1 MEPMQGEP
9 VRTVTSSRLD
19 RVDAARAASWI
30 IIAGLVLLGCAVLTA
45 GLNAFHD
52 GLFGFAGGGNPKPT
66 FLDRFQVFIGNLAQ
80 NAPWAVLVVAAG
92 FALRVLSTRPQTA
105 VVPPPPLPE
114 PELPTSPVQLPD
126 KVATQVVLVEPSAD
140 DEIWRR

>member
-9 VRTVTSSRLD
+9 VRTITSSRLD
-19 RVDAARAASWI
+19 RVDAARAANWI
-30 IIAGLVLLGCAVLTA
+30 IIAGLVLVGCSVLA
-45 GLNAFHD
+45 SGLNAFHD
-52 GLFGFAGGGNPKPT
+52 GLFGFAGGGTPKPT
-66 FLDRFQVFIGNLAQ
+66 FLDRFQVFVGNVAQ
-80 NAPWAVLVVAAG
+80 NASWAMLVVAAG
-92 FALRVLSTRPQTA
+92 FAVRVSATRPQ
-105 VVPPPPLPE
+105 PPLVLPPLPE